1 MGDKEAPES
10 AQMIRTHN
18 IYGSGFLGSCTR
30 LPFLYTEALVP
41 SHWQPPSMAPTGK
54 GPNLSDLPP
63 LLK

>member
-1 MGDKEAPES
+1 MGDKEAPEA

-30 LPFLYTEALVP
+30 FPFLYTEASVS
-41 SHWQPPSMAPTGK
+41 SHRQAPDEAPAGK
-54 GPNLSDLPP
+54 GPNLSDLTP